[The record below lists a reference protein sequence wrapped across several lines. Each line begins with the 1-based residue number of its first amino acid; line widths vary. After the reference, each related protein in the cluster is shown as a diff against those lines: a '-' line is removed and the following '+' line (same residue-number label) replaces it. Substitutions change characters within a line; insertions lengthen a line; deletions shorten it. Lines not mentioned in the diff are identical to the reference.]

1 MVEVK
6 NVTKS
11 SAELK
16 TEFCAAKSLVM
27 DELYCI
33 NRNIDKIITEP
44 CVEKNVLQK
53 KQSIAKKVNLYLSLG
68 HFNCIT
74 KLSSNIHE
82 TSSNLDFKNSFQNSN
97 SNLSKEYHNFQT
109 RNF

>member
-33 NRNIDKIITEP
+33 NRNIDNKIITEQ
-44 CVEKNVLQK
+44 CDEKNVLQK
-53 KQSIAKKVNLYLSLG
+53 KQSIAKKSK
-68 HFNCIT
+68 FI
-74 KLSSNIHE
+74 
-82 TSSNLDFKNSFQNSN
+82 SFSWT
-97 SNLSKEYHNFQT
+97 F
-109 RNF
+109 